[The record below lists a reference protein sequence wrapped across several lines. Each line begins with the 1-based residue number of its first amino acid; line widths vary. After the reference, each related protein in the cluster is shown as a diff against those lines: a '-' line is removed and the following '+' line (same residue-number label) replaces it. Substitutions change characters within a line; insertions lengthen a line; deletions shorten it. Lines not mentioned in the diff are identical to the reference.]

1 MSLSQFICCMRMRQM
16 VGVPSTNLNKPA
28 NDLSAH
34 FVPAD
39 DDVSRDNPSNTKV
52 SNVDGADLT

>member
-1 MSLSQFICCMRMRQM
+1 M
-16 VGVPSTNLNKPA
+16 VGIPSTSLNKPA

-34 FVPAD
+34 YVPAD

-52 SNVDGADLT
+52 SNVYGADLT